1 MLQGRAHRHRK
12 TNWSLSVDRRPAVH
26 NDACVQHL
34 GRPAPCRGARMF
46 SDIRVQT
53 GGLSFRTAGKDG
65 QPAVT
70 AGARGRGIPEG
81 GFVHCFQLLVL
92 PGRRKRGSGDRQA
105 ERLVRRSSAP
115 GPQRKRPGRSAP
127 LRTLMLRPGFV
138 SLLDAAC
145 QDEAAGT
152 LRTHSFAPRV
162 PSGGWSCPV
171 LSAGSKREEKKNCCV
186 QPQGDHTLETVL
198 KKITLKRHF
207 QDEADP
213 SSTPGT
219 GYRGTS
225 AYPVTQ
231 VHPLWALGMGEQGPW
246 VQPTRSA
253 GPVTLGGPLTPP
265 KPVCRS
271 ARMGESGGRS
281 CFC

>member
-1 MLQGRAHRHRK
+1 
-12 TNWSLSVDRRPAVH
+12 
-26 NDACVQHL
+26 
-34 GRPAPCRGARMF
+34 MF

-53 GGLSFRTAGKDG
+53 GGPSFRTAGKDG

-92 PGRRKRGSGDRQA
+92 PGRRKQGSGDRQA

-127 LRTLMLRPGFV
+127 LRTLMLRPRFV

-171 LSAGSKREEKKNCCV
+171 LSARSKREEKKNCCV

-231 VHPLWALGMGEQGPW
+231 AHPHWALGMGEQGPW
-246 VQPTRSA
+246 VQPT
-253 GPVTLGGPLTPP
+253 LGRATHSSQACL
-265 KPVCRS
+265 PVCENGGVRRAELLLLGAGAQQGS
-271 ARMGESGGRS
+271 THLPERAARRLLPPHP
-281 CFC
+281 